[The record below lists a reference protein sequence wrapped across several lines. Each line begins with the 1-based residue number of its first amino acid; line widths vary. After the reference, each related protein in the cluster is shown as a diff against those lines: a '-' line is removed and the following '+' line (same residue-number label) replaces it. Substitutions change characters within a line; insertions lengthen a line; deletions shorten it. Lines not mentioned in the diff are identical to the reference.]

1 MPLPE
6 HFGGL
11 NLSEVHR
18 RARSSCQSFR
28 SRTLDRTDLDW
39 LAFVQLLL
47 IRLTVSPA
55 ESRARYL
62 RSLNVEVAKTL
73 VLFDRARLLTIH
85 RHTLKRIFGPW
96 AVSPQQPMLRV
107 GFSVSSRLDSQL
119 TQNNKNR
126 ISPPR
131 RSVARPCI
139 SGFRPA
145 RSRSLSVNVRRLAT
159 TQLQ

>member
-1 MPLPE
+1 MPLPK

-11 NLSEVHR
+11 NLSEVHG

-39 LAFVQLLL
+39 LAFVQRLL
-47 IRLTVSPA
+47 IRTVSQA
-55 ESRARYL
+55 EFRARYL
-62 RSLNVEVAKTL
+62 RSLTVEVAKMI
-73 VLFDRARLLTIH
+73 VLLDRARLLTIQ
-85 RHTLKRIFGPW
+85 RHTPKRTFGPW
-96 AVSPQQPMLRV
+96 DVSPQPMLRV
-107 GFSVSSRLDSQL
+107 GILISSRLDSEL
-119 TQNNKNR
+119 TQNNQNR

-131 RSVARPCI
+131 HSVARPCI
-139 SGFRPA
+139 IGFRPA